1 MTTTQTAMSAFD
13 VMKARG
19 SVRKYEKGVEIPRE
33 ELNEILEL
41 ATKAPSSWNLQH
53 WRFIVIT
60 SQERKE
66 RLLPIA
72 FNQQQVVDAS
82 AVIVVLGDLEA
93 NKTAKDVYG
102 PALEAGH
109 MSQEVFDTLMS
120 QIEGA
125 YQNKQWARDEAFLNA
140 GFAAMQLMLAA
151 KAKGYDTCPM
161 GGFDR
166 AALVKELNIPERF
179 VPVMLLSL
187 GKAAAP
193 ARPTSRLPLEKVVV
207 EETF

>member
-1 MTTTQTAMSAFD
+1 
-13 VMKARG
+13 
-19 SVRKYEKGVEIPRE
+19 
-33 ELNEILEL
+33 
-41 ATKAPSSWNLQH
+41 
-53 WRFIVIT
+53 
-60 SQERKE
+60 
-66 RLLPIA
+66 
-72 FNQQQVVDAS
+72 
-82 AVIVVLGDLEA
+82 
-93 NKTAKDVYG
+93 
-102 PALEAGH
+102 